1 MIEYIARWVLLS
13 AMALAI
19 VLLKFALNN
28 RGRRLSGKSTLPL
41 PPGPPPLPVI
51 GNLLDV
57 PMKNMEA
64 EYHDLSRKY
73 GVFREAI
80 SIYPTDNASM
90 TGDVVYL
97 NACGQSII
105 VLGTHEAATELLE
118 KRSSNTSD
126 RLFST
131 MAEL

>member
-57 PMKNMEA
+57 PMNNMEV

-73 GVFREAI
+73 GTFHEAT
-80 SIYPTDNASM
+80 SIYPAHNTSIV
-90 TGDVVYL
+90 GDVVYL
-97 NACGQSII
+97 NACGQPII

>member
-1 MIEYIARWVLLS
+1 MIEYITRWVLLS
-13 AMALAI
+13 AIALAI

-57 PMKNMEA
+57 PMDNMEV

-97 NACGQSII
+97 NACGQPII